1 MSFGYGP
8 NRKSP
13 SIARLLSFIPGLG
26 HIYAGAYPAGF
37 LWLFIS
43 QGLLSLTYFKYP
55 NIQISDWNKLII
67 ISIYLLIVVWCMIHS
82 SRIAAEKNA
91 LQANQQ
97 YFESRK
103 YAEETKRIDEMKKM
117 LGKD

>member
-1 MSFGYGP
+1 MSFGYGT

-13 SIARLLSFIPGLG
+13 TVARLLSFIPGLG

-37 LWLFIS
+37 IWLFIS
-43 QGLLSLTYFKYP
+43 QGLLSLIYVKYS
-55 NIQISDWNKLII
+55 NFQITDWNKLII
-67 ISIYLLIVVWCMIHS
+67 ISVYLLIVVWCMIHS

-91 LQANQQ
+91 ALANQQ

-103 YAEETKRIDEMKKM
+103 YADETKRIDEIKKM